1 MFSSV
6 NIVIPLL
13 SIVLISETATC
24 SLGIVLIGEIGG
36 TAEEDAAAFIKVRVL
51 SGSRGAREKMAECT
65 VSRWV
70 PKWDVC
76 MLVGQCLSVKL
87 LALVHIAKFG
97 PNC

>member
-1 MFSSV
+1 
-6 NIVIPLL
+6 
-13 SIVLISETATC
+13 
-24 SLGIVLIGEIGG
+24 
-36 TAEEDAAAFIKVRVL
+36 
-51 SGSRGAREKMAECT
+51 
-65 VSRWV
+65 V